1 MPLQMHQV
9 LIDGISDNMAT
20 LVKTLQYGTINTTD
34 TTTMELYVIKNLSE
48 SYILQEDTT
57 CD

>member
-1 MPLQMHQV
+1 MHQA
-9 LIDGISDNMAT
+9 LIDGISKNMDV
-20 LVKTLQYGTINTTD
+20 LVQTVQYGTINTTD
-34 TTTMELYVIKNLSE
+34 TTTMELYVIKKLSE